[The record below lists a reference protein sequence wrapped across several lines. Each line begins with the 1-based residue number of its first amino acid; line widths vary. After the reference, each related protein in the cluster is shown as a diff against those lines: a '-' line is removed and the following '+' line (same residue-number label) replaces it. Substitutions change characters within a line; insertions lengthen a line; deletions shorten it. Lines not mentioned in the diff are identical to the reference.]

1 MVVCQEILEYVQ
13 EMIIDEERDD
23 VLTNYQIKK
32 KDTNLFLVI
41 TISCVGNLPLV
52 SKGILELL
60 EKNSTSSNVQ
70 KVRRI
75 LERKPAQVVSFHLAL
90 TMRKIS
96 NSVLNYSSKLSRR
109 RFTNASKRSGSSQET
124 TDN

>member
-75 LERKPAQVVSFHLAL
+75 LERKPA
-90 TMRKIS
+90 
-96 NSVLNYSSKLSRR
+96 
-109 RFTNASKRSGSSQET
+109 
-124 TDN
+124 